1 MSLPY
6 FNQGGKSVKVL
17 RSYNIGKSRDNGKKK
32 GAKGKGKRN
41 LKKAC

>member
-6 FNQGGKSVKVL
+6 LKGGSSVKVL
-17 RSYNIGKSRDNGKKK
+17 RSYNIGNSKDTGKKK

>member
-6 FNQGGKSVKVL
+6 FKGGSSVKVL
-17 RSYNIGKSRDNGKKK
+17 RSYNIGKTRDNGKKK